1 MCDQRFFSFYMCK
14 TIFVV
19 DDDEGILTSIKA
31 ILELEGYKVIT
42 QNQNCKKLH
51 EIICSSSP
59 QLILLDVVI
68 AEHDGRII
76 CRKLKTDKTISN
88 IPIILVSAHI
98 ETADNYADY
107 GADGFIA
114 KPFDVDELLYT
125 IENEISK
132 PTTKGKNN

>member
-1 MCDQRFFSFYMCK
+1 MCK

-51 EIICSSSP
+51 EIITTTAP
-59 QLILLDVVI
+59 QLILLDVLI
-68 AEHDGRII
+68 ADNDGRII
-76 CRKLKTDKTISN
+76 CKKLKTDKTIAN
-88 IPIILVSAHI
+88 IPIILFSALHQ
-98 ETADNYADY
+98 TADNYAEF

-114 KPFDVDELLYT
+114 KPFDVDELLFM
-125 IENEISK
+125 IENKISESVIKK
-132 PTTKGKNN
+132 PH